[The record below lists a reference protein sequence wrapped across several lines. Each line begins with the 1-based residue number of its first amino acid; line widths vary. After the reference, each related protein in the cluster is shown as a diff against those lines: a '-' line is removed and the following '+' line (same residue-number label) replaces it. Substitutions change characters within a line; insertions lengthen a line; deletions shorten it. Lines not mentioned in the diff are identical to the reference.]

1 MTLNSIFKTLS
12 MIDLYSQGVELTIN
26 GERRSNTILG
36 GILTII
42 TVAVLVSLF
51 VINWKDLYYH
61 INPIISTDRKYSIE
75 SHNIYLNRSTF
86 PISFLLTGNDNEA
99 IIKPK
104 YFKFKITY
112 YSGDT

>member
-42 TVAVLVSLF
+42 TVAVLVSLL
-51 VINWKDLYYH
+51 VV
-61 INPIISTDRKYSIE
+61 
-75 SHNIYLNRSTF
+75 
-86 PISFLLTGNDNEA
+86 
-99 IIKPK
+99 
-104 YFKFKITY
+104 
-112 YSGDT
+112 